1 MDYSSF
7 CSKVRFRLPWT
18 SLKYKYEYKIDSAE
32 FYLYQ
37 FLCDQTY
44 LVGLNLGLNFKLC
57 EALSFV
63 HGFNF
68 CDNGYAGWNAIKE
81 YFNINNICIDLE
93 KIKLDILKE
102 KIKSIDNIA
111 DEEFYGYV
119 EEMFLERPKTREV
132 KLVVE
137 IYRVIK
143 SLQPIKNYDT
153 NLYYELS
160 ESAISEIKESSKLT
174 GDIISIDL
182 DKYIPQT
189 MPKFDLEL
197 AEDIKKEYYS
207 NVDNIFNEY
216 KTKYPNDG
224 LKEIVYKTINYL
236 INE

>member
-18 SLKYKYEYKIDSAE
+18 SLKYKYEYKISSAE

-63 HGFNF
+63 HGFIF

-81 YFNINNICIDLE
+81 YFNINNICVDLE

-119 EEMFLERPKTREV
+119 EEMFLESPKTKEV

-137 IYRVIK
+137 CYRIIK
-143 SLQPIKNYDT
+143 SLQPIKNYDS
-153 NLYYELS
+153 NLYYQLAEKAILELREKS
-160 ESAISEIKESSKLT
+160 CVNC
-174 GDIISIDL
+174 DIVTIDL
-182 DKYIPQT
+182 NKYIPQT
-189 MPKFDLEL
+189 MPNFELEL
-197 AEDIKKEYYS
+197 AEDIKKEYYK
-207 NVDNIFNEY
+207 NINGIINEY
-216 KTKYPNDG
+216 KSKYPNED
-224 LKEIVYKTINYL
+224 LEKIIYKTVYYL